1 MVGRRGL
8 QIEEHYICFGPG
20 KCEAQRAIMVTV
32 INERIIYEV
41 EFGGRS
47 WATSMNL
54 RVLSLQ
60 VEWKAKTQWA
70 TVGK

>member
-1 MVGRRGL
+1 
-8 QIEEHYICFGPG
+8 
-20 KCEAQRAIMVTV
+20 MVTV